1 MVYKWSWPVS
11 ESKIAIFWMPIVHQ
25 IHHKALLSFAV
36 DMLQHLQEMPV
47 TFNGVP
53 VGEADVQEGQFP
65 GRSAGIAPCF
75 ASKHPNARMTHTHT
89 HVYIY
94 IHTYIHIYIYV
105 RVCVCVQFQHINGH
119 THTKKKHMYI
129 YDTRTN
135 TFNSSDDAWAQLT
148 NRVPK
153 INRKRFLCIISVP
166 RSTPDTE
173 FDVQLKH
180 GKRPWCN
187 A

>member
-89 HVYIY
+89 YIYIY
-94 IHTYIHIYIYV
+94 IHTYIHIYIYIYV
-105 RVCVCVQFQHINGH
+105 RVCVCTISTHKWTH
-119 THTKKKHMYI
+119 THTKKKHTCTYM
-129 YDTRTN
+129 TH
-135 TFNSSDDAWAQLT
+135 AQTHL
-148 NRVPK
+148 
-153 INRKRFLCIISVP
+153 IHLMM
-166 RSTPDTE
+166 
-173 FDVQLKH
+173 H
-180 GKRPWCN
+180 GHSLQIECQK
-187 A
+187 

>member
-1 MVYKWSWPVS
+1 M
-11 ESKIAIFWMPIVHQ
+11 
-25 IHHKALLSFAV
+25 
-36 DMLQHLQEMPV
+36 
-47 TFNGVP
+47 
-53 VGEADVQEGQFP
+53 
-65 GRSAGIAPCF
+65 C
-75 ASKHPNARMTHTHT
+75 
-89 HVYIY
+89 
-94 IHTYIHIYIYV
+94 
-105 RVCVCVQFQHINGH
+105 VCVCTISTHKW
-119 THTKKKHMYI
+119 THTQKKHMYI

>member
-1 MVYKWSWPVS
+1 
-11 ESKIAIFWMPIVHQ
+11 MPIVHQ

-89 HVYIY
+89 YIY
-94 IHTYIHIYIYV
+94 IY
-105 RVCVCVQFQHINGH
+105 
-119 THTKKKHMYI
+119 TH
-129 YDTRTN
+129 
-135 TFNSSDDAWAQLT
+135 
-148 NRVPK
+148 
-153 INRKRFLCIISVP
+153 
-166 RSTPDTE
+166 
-173 FDVQLKH
+173 
-180 GKRPWCN
+180 
-187 A
+187 